1 VTVHQIE
8 MKGLTWNSHFDEMAR
23 TCPRAAKLLSP
34 MLPLERRASTVK
46 RFGTFEVDLRAR
58 ELRKGG
64 IRIRLQDQPFEILE
78 VMLDRPG
85 EVVTREELRQRLWP
99 DGTFV
104 DFEHSLNA
112 AIKRLRSALGDD
124 ADNPRFVETLHRRG
138 YRFIADVDSEG
149 RAVRNLQVLR
159 PQVSKPAESMSVRL
173 VVLPFA
179 NLSND
184 PAQEYFSDGL
194 TEEMIT
200 QIGRLCP
207 GRLGVIA
214 RTSSM
219 LFKRSAKSASEIGR
233 ELSADYLLEGSVR
246 GDGDR
251 VRITAQLIETRTEV
265 HLWAETYDRSVGET
279 LNLQTDVAAHIARSL
294 AIELVPDQA
303 DVLGRATPRRT
314 EAYQAYLKGRYHWN
328 RGSLEGVRSAISYY
342 EQALTLEPDF
352 AAAHSAMARARIALA
367 NNAAQPGRAFLEQ
380 ARVSALRSIEIDPGI
395 SDAHL
400 ALAEIRRTL
409 EWNWRTAEDEYRTA
423 IALSPSCE
431 SAHRFYAHFL
441 AAMSRFGE
449 AKAEADRACDVDP
462 FCLVVSTNAAWVR
475 YAAGE
480 IGSAINRSRGVL
492 DMDSGFMPARRLL
505 GIALLAAGKSDEA
518 VVELTAAAGPDGDRI
533 ALAWLAHA
541 RAVAGARDEA
551 AAIVARLEAE
561 SGGLYV
567 PYYHLALAHVGLGNR
582 DSVFRLL
589 DRACADREPAVINL
603 KVEPRFDPLRRDPRY
618 GSLLQR
624 LGLQQS

>member
-1 VTVHQIE
+1 
-8 MKGLTWNSHFDEMAR
+8 
-23 TCPRAAKLLSP
+23 
-34 MLPLERRASTVK
+34 MLPLEKRSSTVR
-46 RFGTFEVDLRAR
+46 RFATFEVDLRAR

-64 IRIRLQDQPFEILE
+64 IRIRLQDQPFEILA
-78 VMLDRPG
+78 VMLERPG
-85 EVVTREELRQRLWP
+85 EVVTREELRERLWP
-99 DGTFV
+99 AGTFV

-112 AIKRLRSALGDD
+112 AIKRLRAALGDD

-138 YRFIADVDSEG
+138 YRFIAAVESEG
-149 RAVRNLQVLR
+149 QAVRNLHVVR
-159 PQVSKPAESMSVRL
+159 PPSKPIADSFAVRL

-179 NLSND
+179 NLSGD
-184 PAQEYFSDGL
+184 PTQEYFSDGL

-246 GDGDR
+246 GDGER
-251 VRITAQLIETRTEV
+251 IRITAQLIETRTEV
-265 HLWAETYDRSVGET
+265 HLWAETYDRSLGET

-294 AIELVPDQA
+294 AMELVPDQV

-328 RGSLEGVRSAISYY
+328 RGSLESVRSAISYY
-342 EQALTLEPDF
+342 ERALDLDSDF
-352 AAAHSAMARARIALA
+352 AAAHSALARARISLA
-367 NNAAQPGRAFLEQ
+367 NTAREPARTFLEQ
-380 ARVSALRSIEIDPGI
+380 ARTSALRSIEIDPGI

-431 SAHRFYAHFL
+431 SAHRFYGQFL

-449 AKAEADRACDVDP
+449 AKAEVDRACDVDP
-462 FCLVVSTNAAWVR
+462 FCLVVTTSAAWVR
-475 YAAGE
+475 YAASE
-480 IGSAINRSRGVL
+480 FDAAIDRNRHVL
-492 DMDSGFMPARRLL
+492 DMDAAYTPARRWLGAALL
-505 GIALLAAGKSDEA
+505 GAGRPEEA
-518 VVELTAAAGPDGDRI
+518 VDELTAAAGPRGDDPVS
-533 ALAWLAHA
+533 LAWLANA
-541 RAVAGARDEA
+541 KALAGAREEA
-551 AAIVARLEAE
+551 GAIIAKLESE
-561 SGGLYV
+561 PDVYV
-567 PYYHLALAHVGLGNR
+567 PGYHLALAHLGLGNR
-582 DSVFRLL
+582 DAAFALL
-589 DRACADREPAVINL
+589 EKACTDREPAVINL

-618 GSLLQR
+618 SALLRR
-624 LGLQQS
+624 LHLAE

>member
-1 VTVHQIE
+1 
-8 MKGLTWNSHFDEMAR
+8 
-23 TCPRAAKLLSP
+23 
-34 MLPLERRASTVK
+34 MLPLERRSSNVK

-64 IRIRLQDQPFEILE
+64 IRIRLQDQPFEILA
-78 VMLDRPG
+78 VMLERPG
-85 EVVTREELRQRLWP
+85 DVVTREELRQRLWP
-99 DGTFV
+99 AGTFV

-112 AIKRLRSALGDD
+112 AIKRLRAALGDD

-138 YRFIADVDSEG
+138 YRLIAEVESEG
-149 RAVRNLQVLR
+149 QPVRNLHVVR
-159 PQVSKPAESMSVRL
+159 PPATKPPADIVNVRL

-246 GDGDR
+246 GDADR
-251 VRITAQLIETRTEV
+251 IRITAQLIETRTET
-265 HLWAETYDRSVGET
+265 HLWAETYDRSVGEALT
-279 LNLQTDVAAHIARSL
+279 LQAEVAAHIARSL
-294 AIELVPDQA
+294 AMELVPDQV
-303 DVLGRATPRRT
+303 DVIGKATPRRT

-328 RGSLEGVRSAISYY
+328 RGGFDGVQSAMSYY
-342 EQALTLEPDF
+342 ERAIELDPGF
-352 AAAHSAMARARIALA
+352 AAAHSALARARIALA
-367 NNAAQPGRAFLEQ
+367 NYSKQPGRALLEQ
-380 ARVSALRSIEIDPGI
+380 ARTSAVRSIELDPGI

-409 EWNWRTAEDEYRTA
+409 EWNWRVAEDEYRTA

-431 SAHRFYAHFL
+431 SAHRFYAQFL

-462 FCLVVSTNAAWVR
+462 FCLVVTTAAAWVR

-480 IGSAINRSRGVL
+480 FDTAIDRSRHVL
-492 DMDSGFMPARRLL
+492 DMDVGYLPARRILGAALL
-505 GIALLAAGKSDEA
+505 GAGRPDEA
-518 VVELTAAAGPDGDRI
+518 VVELTAAAGPGGDDRI
-533 ALAWLAHA
+533 SLAWLAHA
-541 RAVAGARDEA
+541 KALAGARDEA
-551 AAIVARLEAE
+551 GAIVAKLDSDARTA
-561 SGGLYV
+561 YV
-567 PYYHLALAHVGLGNR
+567 PGYHLAIAHAGLGNH
-582 DSVFRLL
+582 DAAFALL
-589 DRACADREPAVINL
+589 EKACADREPAIINL
-603 KVEPRFDPLRRDPRY
+603 KVEPRFDPLRRDTRY
-618 GSLLQR
+618 SALLQR
-624 LGLQQS
+624 LNLQQ

>member
-1 VTVHQIE
+1 
-8 MKGLTWNSHFDEMAR
+8 MGR
-23 TCPRAAKLLSP
+23 TRVPAAKLLSP
-34 MLPLERRASTVK
+34 MLPVGRRWSDVK
-46 RFGTFEVDLRAR
+46 RFGTFEVDVRAR

-64 IRIRLQDQPFEILE
+64 IRIRLQDQPFEILM
-78 VMLDRPG
+78 VMLERPG
-85 EVVTREELRQRLWP
+85 DVVTREELRLRLWP
-99 DGTFV
+99 AGTFV

-112 AIKRLRSALGDD
+112 AIKRLRAALGDD

-138 YRFIADVDSEG
+138 YRFIAAVESEG
-149 RAVRNLQVLR
+149 QPVRNLHVVR
-159 PQVSKPAESMSVRL
+159 PAAVAPLPDTATVRL
-173 VVLPFA
+173 VVLPFT
-179 NLSND
+179 NLSSD

-219 LFKRSAKSASEIGR
+219 LFKRSTKSASEIGR

-251 VRITAQLIETRTEV
+251 IRITAQLIETRTEV
-265 HLWAETYDRSVGET
+265 HLWAETYDRSLGET

-294 AIELVPDQA
+294 AMELVPDQV
-303 DVLGRATPRRT
+303 DVLGRSTPRRT

-328 RGSLEGVRSAISYY
+328 RGSLDSVRSAISYY
-342 EQALTLEPDF
+342 ERALELDSGF
-352 AAAHSAMARARIALA
+352 AAAHSAMARARISLA
-367 NNAAQPGRAFLEQ
+367 NHAREPARTFLEQ

-431 SAHRFYAHFL
+431 SAHRFYGQFL

-449 AKAEADRACDVDP
+449 AKVEADRACDVDP
-462 FCLVVSTNAAWVR
+462 FCLVVTTSAAWVR

-480 IGSAINRSRGVL
+480 FTTAIDRSRHVL
-492 DMDSGFMPARRLL
+492 DMDGSYMPARRLL
-505 GIALLAAGKSDEA
+505 GIALLGAGRQDEA
-518 VVELTAAAGPDGDRI
+518 MVELAAAAGHGGDDPI
-533 ALAWLAHA
+533 SLTWLAHA
-541 RAVAGARDEA
+541 KALAGAREEA
-551 AAIVARLEAE
+551 SAIVAKLEAE
-561 SGGLYV
+561 LRTVYV
-567 PYYHLALAHVGLGNR
+567 PGYHLALAHTGLGNR
-582 DSVFRLL
+582 DAAFALL
-589 DRACADREPAVINL
+589 EKACAEREPALINL
-603 KVEPRFDPLRRDPRY
+603 NVEPRFEPLRRDPRY
-618 GSLLQR
+618 AALLQR
-624 LGLQQS
+624 LRLPD

>member
-1 VTVHQIE
+1 
-8 MKGLTWNSHFDEMAR
+8 
-23 TCPRAAKLLSP
+23 
-34 MLPLERRASTVK
+34 MLPLERRVPSVK

-64 IRIRLQDQPFEILE
+64 IRIRLQDQPFEILA
-78 VMLDRPG
+78 MLIERPG
-85 EVVTREELRQRLWP
+85 EVVTRDELRERLWP
-99 DGTFV
+99 AGTFV

-112 AIKRLRSALGDD
+112 AIKRLRGALGDD

-138 YRFIADVDSEG
+138 YRFIAAVESEG
-149 RAVRNLQVLR
+149 QPIRNLHVVR
-159 PQVSKPAESMSVRL
+159 PSTRPAPDSVNVRL

-184 PAQEYFSDGL
+184 PTQEYFSDGL

-219 LFKRSAKSASEIGR
+219 LFKRSGKSASEIGR

-246 GDGDR
+246 GEGDR
-251 VRITAQLIETRTEV
+251 IRITAQLIETRTEV
-265 HLWAETYDRSVGET
+265 HLWAETYDRSLGET

-294 AIELVPDQA
+294 AMELVPDQV

-328 RGSLEGVRSAISYY
+328 RGSLEGVLSAISYY
-342 EQALTLEPDF
+342 ERALDLDPEF
-352 AAAHSAMARARIALA
+352 AAAHSAMARARISLA
-367 NNAAQPGRAFLEQ
+367 NQSKEPGRAFLEQ
-380 ARVSALRSIEIDPGI
+380 AKVSALRSIEIDPGI

-400 ALAEIRRTL
+400 ALAEIRRIL

-431 SAHRFYAHFL
+431 SAHRFYAQFL
-441 AAMSRFGE
+441 AGLSRFGE
-449 AKAEADRACDVDP
+449 AKAEVDRACDVDP
-462 FCLVVSTNAAWVR
+462 FCLVVTTSAAWVR

-480 IGSAINRSRGVL
+480 FGTAVDRSRHVL
-492 DMDSGFMPARRLL
+492 DMDAGYMPARRILGAALL
-505 GIALLAAGKSDEA
+505 GGGRSDEA
-518 VVELTAAAGPDGDRI
+518 VVELTAATGHGDDEPI
-533 ALAWLAHA
+533 SLAWLAHA
-541 RAVAGARDEA
+541 KAVTGARDEA
-551 AAIVARLEAE
+551 GAIVARLEAQA
-561 SGGLYV
+561 GHVYV
-567 PYYHLALAHVGLGNR
+567 PGYHLALAHTGLGNR
-582 DSVFRLL
+582 DAAFALL
-589 DRACADREPAVINL
+589 AKACADREPGVVNL
-603 KVEPRFDPLRRDPRY
+603 RVEPRFDPLRRDPRY
-618 GSLLQR
+618 ADLLRMLR
-624 LGLQQS
+624 LPA